1 MQNKLFIGNL
11 SFKLSED
18 DIRELFEKYGTITEI
33 AIPVNRENQKP
44 RGFAFIT
51 FEGEDSAKKAL
62 ALDGQ
67 EVDGRKIRVSIA
79 TGEKRNYI
87 ALCINFLLTIV
98 LVGNVMFY
106 DFYSD
111 FVTLPVLGQTSN
123 FGQLGGSIIE
133 ILNYKIIL
141 AFVDIIFFFI
151 LLFAQLSLLF

>member
-79 TGEKRNYI
+79 TGEKR
-87 ALCINFLLTIV
+87 T
-98 LVGNVMFY
+98 GG
-106 DFYSD
+106 
-111 FVTLPVLGQTSN
+111 T
-123 FGQLGGSIIE
+123 GGSSGRGE
-133 ILNYKIIL
+133 RRAYG
-141 AFVDIIFFFI
+141 D
-151 LLFAQLSLLF
+151 